1 MSSITFQ
8 LHQILNQQR
17 RFKYPFE
24 EQEHLIPSNGI
35 YCIFEKGERY
45 GDNDRIVRVGSHTGN
60 NKLLTRLKEHFIK
73 TNKDRSIFRKNI
85 GRALLHK
92 ANDPYLSIWEKDFTP
107 KAARTEHHHLLDPV
121 YQENIEQK
129 VSSYIQENLSFA
141 VVPILEREDRLYWEA
156 KLIATL
162 AQSSETSPSANWLG
176 HDSPKEK
183 IRTSGLWQE
192 HHLNDTPMDQKDF
205 LQFLEILSW
214 PSPQPA
220 HQSSKCNPPHKHHVS
235 LG

>member
-92 ANDPYLSIWEKDFTP
+92 ANDPYLSIWKKISHP
-107 KAARTEHHHLLDPV
+107 KQPERSTTT
-121 YQENIEQK
+121 
-129 VSSYIQENLSFA
+129 SSIRYI
-141 VVPILEREDRLYWEA
+141 R
-156 KLIATL
+156 K
-162 AQSSETSPSANWLG
+162 
-176 HDSPKEK
+176 
-183 IRTSGLWQE
+183 
-192 HHLNDTPMDQKDF
+192 
-205 LQFLEILSW
+205 ILSKKSA
-214 PSPQPA
+214 PTF
-220 HQSSKCNPPHKHHVS
+220 KKT
-235 LG
+235 